1 MPVCAAKDFWILRSL
16 AFSDSLTL
24 LFRQHMWQ
32 VISDFQVQLGS
43 ARSALL
49 TVLVTEMGT

>member
-16 AFSDSLTL
+16 AFSESLTL